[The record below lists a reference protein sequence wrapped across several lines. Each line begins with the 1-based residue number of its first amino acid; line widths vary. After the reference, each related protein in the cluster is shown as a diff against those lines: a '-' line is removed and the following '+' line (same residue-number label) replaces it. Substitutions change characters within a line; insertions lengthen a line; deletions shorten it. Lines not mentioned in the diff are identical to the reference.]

1 MVMLRDTVVQ
11 ECIQFL
17 EHCEGEQPSQTRR
30 CDDTINGITLFL
42 QIKMF
47 VYGSQFLVIVNVL
60 VIVQY
65 L

>member
-1 MVMLRDTVVQ
+1 MSSCHKRA
-11 ECIQFL
+11 
-17 EHCEGEQPSQTRR
+17 

-60 VIVQY
+60 VIV
-65 L
+65 

>member
-17 EHCEGEQPSQTRR
+17 EHCEGEQPSQTRLQKYLN
-30 CDDTINGITLFL
+30 TINGITLFL

-60 VIVQY
+60 VIV
-65 L
+65 